1 MTAAILIG
9 KRDNVLEVVLDRPQ
23 KHNAINLEIVQ
34 GLQAAVTELAE
45 DGSLRVMLIRAN
57 GKYFSAGADINSEL
71 FPDPSLRSIADI
83 RRWYRRG
90 SGSLHPVLDEFE
102 AAEKPIVVAHQGP
115 CLGGALEMSL
125 SCDFRLAAA
134 SARYALPE
142 TALGSLPGSGG
153 VSRLTRVVGPHW
165 AKWFIMA
172 NMAVSAERALA
183 IGLVHDVY
191 SDDEFDERVWSFC
204 LNLASQPPETV
215 AAAKLAIELA
225 ADLERGQARNVERLA
240 VSGLVMGEEF
250 KTLLAEV
257 RARLAR
263 KRAPGDT

>member
-1 MTAAILIG
+1 MTEAILIG
-9 KRDNVLEVVLDRPQ
+9 RRDNVLDVVLNRPH

-34 GLQAAVTELAE
+34 GLQSAVTQLAE
-45 DGSLRVMLIRAN
+45 DRSLRVMLIRAN
-57 GKYFSAGADINSEL
+57 GKYFSAGADLNSEL
-71 FPDPSLRSIADI
+71 FPDPSLRSMADF
-83 RRWYRRG
+83 RRWYRR
-90 SGSLHPVLDEFE
+90 SRGSLHPVLDEFE
-102 AAEKPIVVAHQGP
+102 AAEKPIVVAHQRP
-115 CLGGALEMSL
+115 SLGGALEMSL

-172 NMAVSAERALA
+172 NLPMSAERALA
-183 IGLVHDVY
+183 AGLVHDLY
-191 SDDEFDERVWSFC
+191 PDEQFDARVWSFC
-204 LNLASQPPETV
+204 ENLASQPPETV

-240 VSGLVMGEEF
+240 VSGLVMGDEF

-257 RARLAR
+257 RARLTQ
-263 KRAPGDT
+263 KNGPGDA